1 MIRSVIDYLALA
13 SWAFWIGG
21 FSFYFGVVI
30 RVGSEVVGDSSQ
42 GFVTQGATWWL
53 NIIAIVTLF
62 LLLVSLWFQRNRL
75 AFGVWLVLVACQ
87 AILFLLHAQLNAILD
102 TPSQTIRQREAFDV
116 IHEWYEF
123 TSAIQW
129 LFAMIFLGCHLASGS
144 DHPKVPP
151 SPEKS
156 SDVTQPGRRSD

>member
-1 MIRSVIDYLALA
+1 MIRSVIDYLAFA

-53 NIIAIVTLF
+53 NIIAIVTLI
-62 LLLVSLWFQRNRL
+62 LLLASLWSQRNRWAL
-75 AFGVWLVLVACQ
+75 GVWLVLAACQ
-87 AILFLLHAQLNAILD
+87 AILFFLHTQLDAILD

-129 LFAMIFLGCHLASGS
+129 LFAMIFLGCWLAYRSNPS
-144 DHPKVPP
+144 KVPARIF
-151 SPEKS
+151 
-156 SDVTQPGRRSD
+156 GY

>member
-53 NIIAIVTLF
+53 NIIAIVTLI
-62 LLLVSLWFQRNRL
+62 LLLASLWFQRGRWT
-75 AFGVWLVLVACQ
+75 FGVWLVMVACQ
-87 AILFLLHAQLNAILD
+87 AILFLLHAKLDAILD
-102 TPSQTIRQREAFDV
+102 TSTQTILQQDSFA
-116 IHEWYEF
+116 ITHEWYEF

-129 LFAMIFLGCHLASGS
+129 LFAMIFLGFWLASRS
-144 DHPKVPP
+144 NHSKLPP
-151 SPEKS
+151 SWEPS
-156 SDVTQPGRRSD
+156 PGATASRRRSD

>member
-1 MIRSVIDYLALA
+1 MIRSLIDYLALA

-53 NIIAIVTLF
+53 NIIAIVTLI
-62 LLLVSLWFQRNRL
+62 LLLASLWFQRNRWVS
-75 AFGVWLVLVACQ
+75 GVWLVLAACQ
-87 AILFLLHAQLNAILD
+87 AILFLLHAKLDAILD
-102 TPSQTIRQREAFDV
+102 TPTHTILQRDSFA
-116 IHEWYEF
+116 ITHEWYEF

-129 LFAMIFLGCHLASGS
+129 LFAMIFLGFWIASRS
-144 DHPKVPP
+144 NPSKLPP
-151 SPEKS
+151 SSEPS
-156 SDVTQPGRRSD
+156 PGATAPRRRSD